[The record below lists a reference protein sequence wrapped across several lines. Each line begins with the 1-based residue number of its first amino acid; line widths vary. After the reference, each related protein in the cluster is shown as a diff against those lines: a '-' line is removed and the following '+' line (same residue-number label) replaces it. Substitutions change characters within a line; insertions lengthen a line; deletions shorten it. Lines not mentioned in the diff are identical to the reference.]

1 MKIFSLINFSANLLG
16 NSLPLTL
23 FYHHA
28 NLLNMHSGRNYT
40 ILEFLYWT
48 RRRIYLLVLLAVLP
62 TVIYATT
69 GCAWILLPWP
79 PIVLIG
85 TATAFIA
92 GFRNNATYGR
102 AWEARQIWGRIVNSS
117 RAFGIMAI
125 DFIRH
130 PQENTLKAIHQRI
143 VYRHLA
149 WITALRHQLRE
160 KRQWEN
166 SRICP
171 EYIEYQKLYSVP
183 EWSSSMVEDMK
194 EFLPEEEWESVKS
207 KKNIATQIM
216 ALQSADLRQL
226 AEQGMI
232 TELKYVE
239 LQYLIKELY
248 DHQGGSER
256 IKNFPYPRQYS
267 SLSRFFIAIL
277 IVLIPLGMLNEF
289 AKLGSYFIW
298 LSIPFSILVSW
309 VFITLDVVGESTEN
323 PFEGAANDVPISTIS
338 RVIEIDLKEM
348 LGLEQIPA
356 ARVPK
361 NFIQM

>member
-1 MKIFSLINFSANLLG
+1 
-16 NSLPLTL
+16 
-23 FYHHA
+23 
-28 NLLNMHSGRNYT
+28 MHSGRNYT
-40 ILEFLYWT
+40 ILEFIYWT
-48 RRRIYLLVLLAVLP
+48 RRKIYILVLLAVLP
-62 TVIYATT
+62 TVLYVTT
-69 GCAWILLPWP
+69 GCTWIALPWP

-92 GFRNNATYGR
+92 GFRSNATYSR
-102 AWEARQIWGRIVNSS
+102 SWEARQIWGRIVNSS

-130 PQENTLKAIHQRI
+130 PQGNALKEIHQRI

-149 WITALRHQLRE
+149 WITALRYQLRE
-160 KRQWEN
+160 KRTWEN

-183 EWSSSMVEDMK
+183 EWETAI
-194 EFLPEEEWESVKS
+194 EEEIAAFLPDKEWQSVKS
-207 KKNIATQIM
+207 KKNITTQILT
-216 ALQSADLRQL
+216 LQSADLRQL
-226 AEQGMI
+226 SEQGLI
-232 TELKYVE
+232 SELKYIE
-239 LQYLIKELY
+239 LQTLLKELY

-277 IVLIPLGMLNEF
+277 IVLIPLGMINEF
-289 AKLGSYFIW
+289 AKFGGNFVW
-298 LSIPFSILVSW
+298 LNIPFSILVSW
-309 VFITLDVVGESTEN
+309 VFMTLDVIGESTEN

-348 LGLEQIPA
+348 LGVENIPP